1 MKAFLI
7 CALLATVATVSFA
20 HHLELCKKQDE
31 PLKTELQCIGLH
43 ISAEANQS
51 FDKALKTLDCKD
63 RSCVIRKLC
72 AGNDLE
78 GAMADHFTKAQ
89 ITEIHDAAT
98 TCDPEAGHSHHH
110 HH

>member
-31 PLKTELQCIGLH
+31 PLKTELQCIGIH

-51 FDKALKTLDCKD
+51 FDKAMKTLGCKD

-72 AGNDLE
+72 AGNDL
-78 GAMADHFTKAQ
+78 TAQ